1 MIFQNFYQELG
12 KLLFAV
18 AKADGT
24 ISKKELKALHESVL
38 SDILPLEDSTD
49 EFGTDAAFY
58 VEMQFETLEVNNA
71 NPDECFQ
78 SFVDYVKEHH
88 SAFNEELKQL
98 VIKVSEKIANSY
110 YGTNSKEQK
119 LLNELKEKL
128 KSI

>member
-18 AKADGT
+18 AQADGT

-88 SAFNEELKQL
+88 TAFNEELKQL

-119 LLNELKEKL
+119 LLNELREKL

>member
-88 SAFNEELKQL
+88 TAFNEELKQL

-119 LLNELKEKL
+119 LLNELREKL